1 MNLLEVRQVKKQFG
15 SNVVLNNLTFS
26 IPQGSIFGFVGKNG
40 AGKTTTMKLILGLE
54 TVDEGEIY
62 LNGQKVT
69 FGKPATNHSVGYWIL
84 TGCSRIL

>member
-54 TVDEGEIY
+54 TVDEGEI
-62 LNGQKVT
+62 
-69 FGKPATNHSVGYWIL
+69 
-84 TGCSRIL
+84 

>member
-40 AGKTTTMKLILGLE
+40 AGKTTLLRSITDNIG
-54 TVDEGEIY
+54 TGTTSAVGEGR
-62 LNGQKVT
+62 V
-69 FGKPATNHSVGYWIL
+69 
-84 TGCSRIL
+84 